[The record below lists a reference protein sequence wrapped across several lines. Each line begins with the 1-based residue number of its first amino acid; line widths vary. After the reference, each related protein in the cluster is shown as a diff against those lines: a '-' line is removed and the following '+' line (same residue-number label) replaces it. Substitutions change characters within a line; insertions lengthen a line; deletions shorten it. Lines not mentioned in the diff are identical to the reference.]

1 MKNLTTI
8 LVIFAFGFASILHA
22 EEASKGKDKKYS
34 KLIVGVWNSDITIE
48 TVSIKGVNTYKKDGI
63 FLFKAKLKAGTQE
76 IAIDIEG
83 TWKVEKEFLITKVP
97 KTNVPALLKVGE
109 IIKDQILELNES
121 LYKYKDEDGLIVTD
135 IRSKK

>member
-1 MKNLTTI
+1 
-8 LVIFAFGFASILHA
+8 
-22 EEASKGKDKKYS
+22 
-34 KLIVGVWNSDITIE
+34 
-48 TVSIKGVNTYKKDGI
+48 VS
-63 FLFKAKLKAGTQE
+63 
-76 IAIDIEG
+76 
-83 TWKVEKEFLITKVP
+83 